1 MSLQYNDAAERIL
14 TGVGFECEPE
24 PDWVSGRVPDFYC
37 TGKATIWVEVKS
49 LDEPDEIKNTGR
61 EIVLF
66 RERVRAMRNCGKAF
80 AVVSDDMSQ
89 RDAKLALVIA
99 DKALAEMATKDP
111 RPHRVFVVI
120 PRDPEY
126 GRYVRV
132 EAWSGDGLEVYHCC
146 RSASGRYGRPNLGGE
161 ITEPVLQYRYDALLL
176 AFGHTFGLAFGP
188 GLRLELTDQR

>member
-1 MSLQYNDAAERIL
+1 
-14 TGVGFECEPE
+14 
-24 PDWVSGRVPDFYC
+24 
-37 TGKATIWVEVKS
+37 
-49 LDEPDEIKNTGR
+49 
-61 EIVLF
+61 
-66 RERVRAMRNCGKAF
+66 MRNCGKAF

-99 DKALAEMATKDP
+99 DKALAEMADEDP

-161 ITEPVLQYRYDALLL
+161 ITADRPAVVEDDGERREVPPYGSRP
-176 AFGHTFGLAFGP
+176 GEHTA
-188 GLRLELTDQR
+188 